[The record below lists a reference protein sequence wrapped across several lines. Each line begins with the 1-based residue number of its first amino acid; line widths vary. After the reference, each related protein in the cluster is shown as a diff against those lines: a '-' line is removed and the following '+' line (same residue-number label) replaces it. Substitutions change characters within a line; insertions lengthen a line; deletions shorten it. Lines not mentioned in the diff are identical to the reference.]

1 VFVQCSVVRVT
12 VDMQSQVQE
21 KRDLKMTEY
30 SMQLVR
36 RMNCRPILGKYMRV

>member
-1 VFVQCSVVRVT
+1 VLVMCSVVRVT
-12 VDMQSQVQE
+12 VDIHLQVQE

-36 RMNCRPILGKYMRV
+36 RMNYRPILGK